1 LLGEDGVLILPTL
14 GTLAPRHGEM
24 NRLSFR
30 PGVNKLLTP
39 LTLCNYLNL
48 PAVTIPAWRMKDA
61 ASGLP
66 PGVMLVARPGSE
78 AMLLEVAEW
87 AETSI
92 GLPPSGGD

>member
-1 LLGEDGVLILPTL
+1 
-14 GTLAPRHGEM
+14 
-24 NRLSFR
+24 
-30 PGVNKLLTP
+30 